1 MNVNPVL
8 SLTGKVALVTGAGK
22 GIGKTISTTL
32 AEAGAS
38 IVLCARTQTDI
49 DAVAADIRNAG
60 GQALAIACDVNDLSA
75 LEQIVAQTVSHFG
88 RLDILVNNAG
98 GAMPNSVE
106 RTSVDDFNNAF
117 QFNVSTAF
125 ALSKLALP
133 HLRQAKGNIINIASL
148 AGRLSQPNYI
158 AYGTAKAALI
168 QMTKLLAAEV
178 APDVRVNCVSPGPIM
193 TEALLT
199 WIPEDYRE
207 KMRQDTPLKS
217 LGEPSDIANAVL
229 FLASD
234 AARWISGKDLQVDGG
249 TENASL

>member
-8 SLTGKVALVTGAGK
+8 SLAGKVALVTGAGK

-168 QMTKLLAAEV
+168 QMTKLLAAEI

>member
-1 MNVNPVL
+1 MNVNSVL

-60 GQALAIACDVNDLSA
+60 GQALAIACDVNDLQA
-75 LEQIVAQTVSHFG
+75 LEQVVAQTVAHFG

-125 ALSKLALP
+125 ALSKIALP

>member
-1 MNVNPVL
+1 MHANQAL

-22 GIGKTISTTL
+22 GIGRAISTTL
-32 AEAGAS
+32 AQAGAAV
-38 IVLCARTQTDI
+38 VLCARTQTDI
-49 DAVAADIRNAG
+49 DTVAAEINASG
-60 GQALAIACDVNDLSA
+60 GQALALACDVNDLTG
-75 LEQIVAQTVSHFG
+75 LEQVIAKTVAHFG

-106 RTSVDDFNNAF
+106 RTSIDDFNHAF
-117 QFNVSTAF
+117 QFNVTTAF

-133 HLRQAKGNIINIASL
+133 HLRQVKGNIINIASL

-168 QMTKLLAAEV
+168 QMTKLLAAEI

-217 LGEPSDIANAVL
+217 LGQPSDIANAVL